1 MSFMKGTVYWI
12 TGLAGAG
19 KTTIGKLLYKSI
31 KINRNNVILLD
42 GDKLRE
48 LYESNDYS
56 YYGRMSLS
64 IKYSKLCKM
73 LSDQGIDVICCTI
86 SMFDECRSW
95 NRENISNYKE
105 IYLKVSI
112 DELIKRD
119 QKELYTK
126 ALRKEIKNV
135 MGIDI
140 DFEEPKHPDLL
151 IENNGE
157 ISPEEIVNY
166 ITLNLGI
173 NK

>member
-1 MSFMKGTVYWI
+1 MKGTVYWI

-19 KTTIGKLLYKSI
+19 KTTIGKLLYNSI
-31 KINRNNVILLD
+31 KSNKDNIILLD

-48 LYESNDYS
+48 LYDSEDYS
-56 YYGRMSLS
+56 LEGRKKLS

-73 LSDQGIDVICCTI
+73 VSDQGIDVICCTI
-86 SMFDECRSW
+86 SMFDECRIW

-135 MGIDI
+135 MGIDT
-140 DFEEPKHPDLL
+140 DFEEPKNPDLL
-151 IENNGE
+151 IINNGDT
-157 ISPEEIVNY
+157 PPKDIVEN
-166 ITLNLGI
+166 IILNLGI
-173 NK
+173 TK